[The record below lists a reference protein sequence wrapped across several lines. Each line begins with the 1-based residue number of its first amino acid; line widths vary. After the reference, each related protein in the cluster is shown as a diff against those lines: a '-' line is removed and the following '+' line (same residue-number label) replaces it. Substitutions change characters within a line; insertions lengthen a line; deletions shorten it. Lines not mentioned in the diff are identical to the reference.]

1 MGKIALVVGGTG
13 MAGNGVIPYLLNQAG
28 EEYDAAICLARTV
41 DETTFASRTEREY
54 IPMPCNLD
62 DKDAVVEA
70 LVERGCPPITHVYWF
85 ADANRPPALGNTV
98 LMRALLAATDKMAPV
113 VHGIVK
119 ISPQFVRDQ
128 LYGTQ
133 ARLAGSGRNARN
145 QAWMSNVLDALAET
159 GAPLE
164 SVVLGTG
171 GKHYGMHLGPGLW
184 AEYSSPFYEEGTK
197 CPGPLSYFDAVE
209 FLQRRAELDGFSW
222 NEVRPT
228 FIVGSCPELTGATQS
243 FAVAL
248 ATFAV
253 ILKAQGKKL
262 RYPGTDASYRA
273 MINLCTSEKIAEV
286 AAWSTGHP
294 NQAFNCLSCPP
305 FNWKQA
311 WPDIARWFGME
322 PADPV
327 HKVTGRSSA
336 SVAGPRAAS
345 IWRDLWVRNSLVD
358 NDFDGLL
365 NYSFLDKSFMVGYDT
380 VFSPSKL
387 HEFGFPE
394 DRIYE
399 YGSGAECMTAFFQ
412 RLVDERIIPDPA
424 AVVSAD

>member
-1 MGKIALVVGGTG
+1 MGKIALIVGGTG
-13 MAGNGVIPYLLNQAG
+13 MAGNAVLPHLLNDT
-28 EEYDAAICLARTV
+28 EDRYDCVICLARAV
-41 DETTFASRTEREY
+41 DETTFASRTPRKY
-54 IPMPCNLD
+54 ISMPCNLD
-62 DKDAVVEA
+62 DKKAVVDGLIA
-70 LVERGCPPITHVYWF
+70 LGFPAITHVYWF
-85 ADANRPPALGNTV
+85 ADANRPPALGNAV
-98 LMRALLAATDKMAPV
+98 LMRGLLAATDKLAPV
-113 VHGIVK
+113 IHGAVK
-119 ISPQFVRDQ
+119 VSPQFVRDG

-145 QAWMSNVLDALAET
+145 QLWMGNVLDALTET

-164 SVVLGTG
+164 TFVLGTG

-184 AEYSSPFYEEGTK
+184 ADYSSPFYEEGMK
-197 CPGPLSYFDAVE
+197 CPDPLSYFDAME
-209 FLQRRAELDGFSW
+209 FIQRRAALDGFSW

-228 FIVGSCPELTGATQS
+228 FIVGSCPELTDATQS

-253 ILKAQGKKL
+253 VLKAQGKKL
-262 RYPGTDASYRA
+262 RYPGTEGSYRA

-286 AAWSTGHP
+286 AAWSVGHP

-305 FNWKQA
+305 FSWKQV

-327 HKVTGRSSA
+327 RKVTGESSESA
-336 SVAGPRAAS
+336 AGPQASS
-345 IWRDLWVRNSLVD
+345 IWRGLRERNALVD
-358 NDFDGLL
+358 NDFDALL

-387 HEFGFPE
+387 REFGFPE

-399 YGSGAECMTAFFQ
+399 YGSGAECMTAFFD
-412 RLVDERIIPDPA
+412 RLVEERIIPDPSTVIPGA
-424 AVVSAD
+424 